1 MKIELNDD
9 FAHEVVVE
17 SLKDYHEIMLNNP
30 EEDGVCNAIEIVLSH
45 YLNRQDYI
53 TWYKGV
59 YGPKGKEIDFGED
72 VGLEIIE
79 L

>member
-9 FAHEVVVE
+9 FAHEVVVK

-30 EEDGVCNAIEIVLSH
+30 EEDGVCNAIEMVLSH
-45 YLNRQDYI
+45 YMTRDDYI
-53 TWYKGV
+53 AWYKGV
-59 YGPKGKEIDFGED
+59 YGPKGKEVDFGKD

-79 L
+79 F